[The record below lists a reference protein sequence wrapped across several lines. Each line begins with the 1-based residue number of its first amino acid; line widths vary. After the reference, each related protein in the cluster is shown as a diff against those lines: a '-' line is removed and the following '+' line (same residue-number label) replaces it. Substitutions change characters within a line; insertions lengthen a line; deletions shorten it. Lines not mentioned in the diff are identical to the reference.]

1 MITYNP
7 FDWYWIVDGD
17 DSQVYASARQSY
29 VPIDDAAY
37 VAWREQGNVATN
49 IDTEASLIDVL
60 RRANVPPCNAVSTLA
75 MVERLE
81 AAGKLQ
87 AFDAELASRGQYAQ
101 SSWSVATAL
110 FADDQEIRALL
121 LAAGASPDEIMA
133 PMTELAAVPAKQQRL
148 PRKRIA

>member
-1 MITYNP
+1 MIYSP
-7 FDWYWIVDGD
+7 FDWYWIVGGD
-17 DSQVYASARQSY
+17 DNQVYASARQSY
-29 VPIDDAAY
+29 VPSDDATY
-37 VAWREQGNVATN
+37 LAWIASGNVPTV
-49 IDTEASLIDVL
+49 IDTEANLIDVL

-121 LAAGASPDEIMA
+121 LAAGADPNAILA